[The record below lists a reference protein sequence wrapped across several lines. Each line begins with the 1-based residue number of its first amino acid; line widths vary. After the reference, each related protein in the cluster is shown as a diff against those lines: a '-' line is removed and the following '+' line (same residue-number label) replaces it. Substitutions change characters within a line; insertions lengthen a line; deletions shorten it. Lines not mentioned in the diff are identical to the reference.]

1 MLNST
6 HKKEQ
11 KQKKSGNKDR
21 KALYKLM
28 SNAVYG
34 KTMKNLRSRI
44 DVKLLSNKR
53 DYLKWTS
60 KPSFMPHKIFD
71 YDLVVICKHRV
82 TLTFNKLA
90 YTGMRILELSKVL
103 MYEFHYDYIENR
115 YGNNS
120 KLLFTDTDSFKVCNE
135 N

>member
-1 MLNST
+1 
-6 HKKEQ
+6 
-11 KQKKSGNKDR
+11 
-21 KALYKLM
+21 M

-34 KTMKNLRSRI
+34 KTMKNVRNRI

-53 DYLKWTS
+53 DYLKWRS

-71 YDLVVICKHRV
+71 YDLVVIRKHRV
-82 TLTFNKLA
+82 TLTLNKLA

-135 N
+135 NSRRLWRYYQQ